1 MVSYQ
6 LKSLYVNAMAY
17 TLIQKVQENI
27 YCKNIQLPHEEQ
39 DNILNSRKNL
49 VANCIMGKNHK
60 NSHKN
65 QNCLRKNYFFYWAIA
80 SLKKSK
86 DCQKKSKL
94 PKTYMKNIGISFV
107 KWFPLSQDYLDF

>member
-1 MVSYQ
+1 MQWHTLS
-6 LKSLYVNAMAY
+6 LKR
-17 TLIQKVQENI
+17 VQENI

-39 DNILNSRKNL
+39 DNILNSRKIL
-49 VANCIMGKNHK
+49 VANCMMEKNHK
-60 NSHKN
+60 NCHKN
-65 QNCLRKNYFFYWAIA
+65 QNCLRKLPNFFYWAIA

-86 DCQKKSKL
+86 DCHKKSKL